1 LVRRRARFV
10 ASRFIFRKM
19 QYAMVNGA
27 FTRSISA
34 RRNAAL
40 IGHTV
45 ELMGRNFWGRGVQRK
60 VFRVEQFI
68 APGRGSAPARPQPR
82 GTEETSATERLAR
95 DLALMQDALTRNKRE
110 LEKLI
115 GEGKE
120 RKMARAA
127 DELRASVDGMD
138 YATQRILK
146 SVEVIDDSAKALAAA
161 QKSDY
166 ERGLTQEIQEHVVQV
181 YEACN
186 FQDIVGQRIGNVI
199 GLMTMVEDQ
208 VAAMIERCGAIA
220 SHHPAS
226 APVKPRQGHG
236 LLNGPKLDGD
246 HGHASQ
252 HDIDAMF
259 G

>member
-1 LVRRRARFV
+1 
-10 ASRFIFRKM
+10 
-19 QYAMVNGA
+19 
-27 FTRSISA
+27 
-34 RRNAAL
+34 
-40 IGHTV
+40 
-45 ELMGRNFWGRGVQRK
+45 MGWGIWGRGVQRK
-60 VFRVEQFI
+60 VFRVEQLI
-68 APGRGSAPARPQPR
+68 APGRVSAPERAQQR
-82 GTEETSATERLAR
+82 GNEATSATERLMR
-95 DLALMQDALTRNKRE
+95 DLALMQNALARNKRE

-115 GEGKE
+115 GEGNE

-138 YATQRILK
+138 YATQKILK

-166 ERGLTQEIQEHVVQV
+166 ERGLAQEIQENVVQV

-208 VAAMIERCGAIA
+208 VAAMLDRCGAMA
-220 SHHPAS
+220 SRAHAT
-226 APVKPRQGHG
+226 AKPRQDRA

-246 HGHASQ
+246 GGHASQ